1 MQEKKVVS
9 KMQIP
14 CFYIMLE
21 ENMGNKYSTAYNFA
35 VLSPNVL
42 KLSVKRNGDCSAVWI
57 TEDAKLCA
65 HSDVFLHFIYMGDK
79 LCVQQLV
86 QTNEQEPELFWRD
99 FRDSR
104 PGLTW
109 ILFQNFL
116 ERETSLHIKKA
127 GIKWKQRHLF
137 ASVSASH

>member
-1 MQEKKVVS
+1 MAMSVTAELAGLQGKIVR
-9 KMQIP
+9 KMHIP
-14 CFYIMLE
+14 RFYRMLE
-21 ENMGNKYSTAYNFA
+21 ENMENKYGTTYNFA
-35 VLSPNVL
+35 VLSPNIL
-42 KLSVKRNGDCSAVWI
+42 KLYVKRNCDCSAVWMR
-57 TEDAKLCA
+57 EDAKLCA

-109 ILFQNFL
+109 ILFKNFL
-116 ERETSLHIKKA
+116 EREMSLHIKKA
-127 GIKWKQRHLF
+127 GIR
-137 ASVSASH
+137 